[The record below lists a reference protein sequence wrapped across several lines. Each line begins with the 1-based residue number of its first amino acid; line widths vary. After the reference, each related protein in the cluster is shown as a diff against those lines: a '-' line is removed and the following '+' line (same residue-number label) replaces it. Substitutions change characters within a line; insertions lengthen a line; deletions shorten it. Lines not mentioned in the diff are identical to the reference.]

1 MIRIAL
7 SLCLTTCL
15 APQLIAAEPTGPDKT
30 FAETVAPFLK
40 KHCVQCHDE
49 KKHSG
54 DVRLDDLAADPGPG
68 GARWQAIA
76 AQIRDG
82 LMPPPKEARPDTA
95 EARRVVAWIAHR
107 GGGRVAPLPNQG
119 NLVPH
124 EALFGKPAGVSDAAA
139 AAARVWRLSPSG
151 YMGFVAGLQ
160 VGRTP
165 VGVVQPFTLVP
176 ERGIK
181 DYAGLYSIDEPS
193 TEILVRNAEAVVASQ
208 TQYEIKDGKVAGKNN
223 SVKEF
228 VALMNPQAAPTKPQ
242 LETAIQY
249 QHRLAIGSIA
259 APDDLA
265 RYVALYE
272 KSARDGDTPGAV
284 RTMLQAVLLRT
295 DGMYRSELGAG
306 GGRRILAPH
315 ELALALSLA
324 LGDRREPGVTAA
336 AEKGQ
341 LATKEQ
347 VAAHVQRLLDDPKFE
362 KTRLLKFFREYF
374 EYDQAANVFKER
386 PKAFNHHPAQYVADT
401 DLLILAILSA
411 DKDVF
416 RELLTTDKSFVNF
429 ATAKNKQTGMLDP
442 KPATVDP
449 PSRDNKT
456 GALTPRPGANYVY
469 GFDAWPAPQPV
480 AMPDNTRLGIL
491 MQPSWLVAWSTNFDN
506 DVVRRGR
513 WVRER
518 LLGGTVPDLPI
529 GVVAQVPDDPH
540 RTYRDR
546 LTVTRDANCWK
557 CHKQM
562 DELGLPFEQFDH
574 YGRFRKTE
582 TVLDVE
588 ATAKNVDKKGATL
601 GKVFREVELN
611 TAGAIAESGAT
622 KLDGPVTDPREFV
635 RRIAASDRARQVFIR
650 HAFRFYMGRNEN
662 LSDAK
667 TLQDADEAYLRNG
680 GSFKAMLVSL
690 LTSDAFL
697 YRADP
702 SKEK

>member
-1 MIRIAL
+1 MTRFAL

-15 APQLIAAEPTGPDKT
+15 APRLFAAEPTGPDKA
-30 FAETVAPFLK
+30 FAETVWPFLE

-54 DVRLDDLAADPGPG
+54 DVRLDNLAADPGPG

-82 LMPPPKEARPDTA
+82 LMPPPKEARPDAA
-95 EARRVVAWIAHR
+95 EARSVVAWVAHR
-107 GGGRVAPLPNQG
+107 NGGRGEPLPNRG

-124 EALFGKPAGVSDAAA
+124 EALFGKPAGASEAVPP
-139 AAARVWRLSPSG
+139 RVWRLSPQA
-151 YMGFVAGLQ
+151 YLGFVREFARGK
-160 VGRTP
+160 
-165 VGVVQPFTLVP
+165 GVMNGIVQPFTVVP
-176 ERGIK
+176 DRGIK
-181 DYAGLYSIDEPS
+181 DFAGLYSIDEPS
-193 TEILVRNAEAVVASQ
+193 TEILVRNAEIIVDAQ
-208 TQYEIKDGKVAGKNN
+208 TGHSTIAMKNVGN
-223 SVKEF
+223 PDAKVKEF
-228 VALMNPQAAPTKPQ
+228 VALMDPQSAPTKAQ
-242 LETAIQY
+242 LEAAIQI
-249 QHRLAIGSIA
+249 QHKMAIGRPA
-259 APDDLA
+259 AADDIA

-272 KSARDGDTPGAV
+272 KCAKDGNAPDAV
-284 RTMLQAVLLRT
+284 RTMLKAVLLRT
-295 DGMYRSELGAG
+295 DAMYRSELGVG
-306 GGRRILAPH
+306 GTRRMLAPH
-315 ELALALSLA
+315 ELALALGLT
-324 LGDRREPGVTAA
+324 LGDRREAQITAA
-336 AEKGQ
+336 AEQGQ

-347 VAAHVQRLLDDPKFE
+347 VAGHVKRMMEDPKFE

-374 EYDQAANVFKER
+374 EYDRAADVFKEK
-386 PKAFNHHPAQYVADT
+386 PKAFNHHPGQYVADT

-411 DKDVF
+411 DRDVF
-416 RELLTTDKSFVNF
+416 RELLTTDRSYVNF
-429 ATAKNKQTGMLDP
+429 ATAKNKRTGTFDP

-449 PSRDNKT
+449 PDRNNKT
-456 GALTPRPGANYVY
+456 GATTPRPGANYVY
-469 GFDAWPAPQPV
+469 GFDAWPTPQPV
-480 AMPDNTRLGIL
+480 AMPDNTRLGVL

-529 GVVAQVPDDPH
+529 GVVAQVPDEPD

-546 LTVTRDANCWK
+546 LTVTRNANCWK

-574 YGRFRKTE
+574 YGRLRKTE

-588 ATAKNVDKKGATL
+588 ATEKNVDKKGASL
-601 GKVFREVELN
+601 GKVFKEVELN
-611 TAGAIAESGAT
+611 TAGTIADNGDT
-622 KLDGPVTDPREFV
+622 KLDGPVKDPREFV
-635 RRIAASDRARQVFIR
+635 RKIAASDRARQVFIR

-662 LSDAK
+662 LSDSK
-667 TLQDADEAYLRNG
+667 TLQDADEAYLKNG